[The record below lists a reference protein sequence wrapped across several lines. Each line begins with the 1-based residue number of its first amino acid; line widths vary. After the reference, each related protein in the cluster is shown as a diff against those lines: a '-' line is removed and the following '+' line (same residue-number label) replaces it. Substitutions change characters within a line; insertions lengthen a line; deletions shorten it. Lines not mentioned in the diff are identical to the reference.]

1 MSERGPLSIGA
12 IENRLRDAI
21 NRQNELTSGYLD
33 VIEAAGRAE
42 TLFKTRFAKERFNAR
57 VLGVVNG
64 VKISGD
70 AADDIATIETED
82 ERFEMEATAA
92 KRDAHR
98 QALLSIRE
106 EIGALQSLNS
116 NYRTVTGGS

>member
-1 MSERGPLSIGA
+1 VSERAPLSITS

-21 NRQNELTSGYLD
+21 HRQEELTSGYLEI
-33 VIEAAGRAE
+33 IENAGRAE
-42 TLFKTRFAKERFNAR
+42 AEFKTKFAKERFEAR

-70 AADDIATIETED
+70 AADDLATIETED
-82 ERFEMEATAA
+82 ERFAMEATAA
-92 KRDAHR
+92 KRDATR
-98 QALLSIRE
+98 QALLSVRE

-116 NYRTVTGGS
+116 NYRTAVGG

>member
-1 MSERGPLSIGA
+1 MVERAPLSITS
-12 IENRLRDAI
+12 IENRLRSAI
-21 NRQNELTSGYLD
+21 NRQDELTGTYLEI
-33 VIEAAGRAE
+33 IENKGRAE
-42 TLFKTRFAKERFNAR
+42 AAFKTKFANERFEAR

-70 AADDIATIETED
+70 AADDLATIETED

-92 KRDAHR
+92 KWDATR
-98 QALLSIRE
+98 QALLSVRE

-116 NYRTVTGGS
+116 NYRSVVSGG